1 VCSGKQKERDRMKYY
16 AGIDLGGT
24 NIAAGITDEDGNLL
38 AKVSTP
44 TLVER
49 GFEAIAADMAQA
61 ARDAAAKAGIPFEQV
76 ASCGIGAPGAFDTE
90 TGDIIL
96 AVNLNWE
103 NVPLVSTLRSALGIP
118 VYLGNDADCAALGEV
133 VGGAA
138 KDYDNALMI
147 TIGTGIGGGIIFQR
161 KIFRGCTNA
170 GTEPGHIPLIMGGAL
185 CGCGQKGCFEAY
197 ASCTALIRMTKEEIA
212 AHPESLMWQLCGND
226 PDRASGRTSFNAAK
240 QGDPVALALVDR
252 YIRYLAC
259 GIAGLI
265 NVYRPEII
273 IVGGGVSNEGDYLM
287 NPLNKYIGEYS
298 YGTGLIPPPK
308 AVKAILGNDAGII
321 GAAMLEKST
330 I

>member
-1 VCSGKQKERDRMKYY
+1 MKYY
-16 AGIDLGGT
+16 VGIDLGGT
-24 NIAAGITDEDGNLL
+24 NIAAGICDETGNLL

-49 GFEAIAADMAQA
+49 GFEAIAADMAMA
-61 ARDAAAKAGIPFEQV
+61 ARQSAEKAGIPWEQV
-76 ASCGIGAPGAFDTE
+76 SSCGIGAPGAFNTE

-103 NVPLVSTLRSALGIP
+103 NVPLGSTISKALGVP

-133 VGGAA
+133 VAGCA

-197 ASCTALIRMTKEEIA
+197 ASCTALIRMTKEAMA
-212 AHPESLMWQLCGND
+212 AHPESKMWEITGND
-226 PDRASGRTSFNAAK
+226 PDNASGRTAYNAAK
-240 QGDPVALALVDR
+240 MGDETALILVER
-252 YIRYLAC
+252 YTRYLAC
-259 GIAGLI
+259 GIAGLV

-273 IVGGGVSNEGDYLM
+273 IIGGGVSNEGDYLL
-287 NPLNKYIGEYS
+287 NPLNEFIAEYS
-298 YGTGLIPPPK
+298 YGGGLIVPPK
-308 AVKAILGNDAGII
+308 AVKATLGNDAGII
-321 GAAMLEKST
+321 GAAMLET
-330 I
+330 AIL